1 MDNYFKHFPL
11 VQYGNSVANT
21 VAVNLFAKI
30 AFQKNL
36 QLNYEVF
43 HPYTIKEGDR
53 PDTIAYLYYGD
64 SGYDWLVYFSNNIV
78 DPYYDWYMD
87 TETFKRFIA
96 SKYGSLTEAKR
107 KIKYFRSNYVEDDSM
122 IEPSA
127 YESLTTNQKRF
138 WKPLTRSSGQIFKYE
153 RKKEDIIYNTNKV
166 QELLMTYTGNSAFT
180 TGEYVY
186 QQSGGMTISSAIMG
200 VSNTTHS
207 TVSNIT
213 GTITPG
219 VSLVGGTSGATATV
233 AAVNTLTTSIPV
245 DIQQYFTAVSYFDHE
260 DELNEDKKNIR
271 LIDVAYIQSLE
282 AEFKRLLAS

>member
-87 TETFKRFIA
+87 TETFKRYIT
-96 SKYGSLTEAKR
+96 SKYGSITEATR
-107 KIKYFRSNYVEDDSM
+107 KIKYYRSNYIEDDSM

-127 YESLTTNQKRF
+127 YASLSTNRKRF
-138 WKPLTRSSGQIFKYE
+138 WKPLTRSNGQIFKYE
-153 RKKEDIIYNTNKV
+153 RKKEDVIYNTNKV
-166 QELLMTYTGNSAFT
+166 QELVMTYSGNNTFT
-180 TGEYVY
+180 TGEYVF
-186 QQSGGMTISSAIMG
+186 QQSGGMTVSSAIMG
-200 VSNTTHS
+200 LSNTTHS
-207 TVSNIT
+207 TISNIT
-213 GTITPG
+213 GTITAG
-219 VSLVGGTSGATATV
+219 LSLKGGTSGANAMV
-233 AAVNTLTTSIPV
+233 SIVNTLTTSIPT
-245 DIQQYFTAVSYFDHE
+245 DIQQYFTAVSYFDYE
-260 DELNEDKKNIR
+260 DEANENKKNIR

-282 AEFKRLLAS
+282 SEFKRLLAS